1 MIRRRTK
8 AKRGLRVWIYVVIL
22 LAIVAFVAWKGLPKR
37 SAAEVT
43 ESDNNEIIL
52 VE

>member
-8 AKRGLRVWIYVVIL
+8 AKRGLRVWIYVVLL
-22 LAIVAFVAWKGLPKR
+22 LAIVAIVAWKGLPKH
-37 SAAEVT
+37 SVAEVET
-43 ESDNNEIIL
+43 NDNDAIIL

>member
-8 AKRGLRVWIYVVIL
+8 AKRELRVWIYVVIL
-22 LAIVAFVAWKGLPKR
+22 LAIVAFVTWKGLPKH
-37 SAAEVT
+37 STAKVEA
-43 ESDNNEIIL
+43 SDNNEIIL